1 MIASFEDQEQRALRQ
16 HKSKQKAKKAQIGG
30 FENVYKEASQGSSFM
45 IFSPPKMTSPEPKH
59 EKSLNAT
66 RSMESMKYYVEQNPK
81 AKENVLICAKFQNA
95 LYLEFGHVPVKS
107 TNFLS
112 FQMRNPNTTKFVN
125 ISIENATLKNG
136 LSIAFGVR
144 DETEVDIG
152 PGENHTG
159 TIYWTPSTD
168 MSIREI
174 VKLKMDKKAPLQ
186 LTIHGVAGTGKVNCI
201 YNNEI
206 RTHLQYPFLLLISLF
221 Y

>member
-1 MIASFEDQEQRALRQ
+1 
-16 HKSKQKAKKAQIGG
+16 
-30 FENVYKEASQGSSFM
+30 
-45 IFSPPKMTSPEPKH
+45 MTSPEPKH

-112 FQMRNPNTTKFVN
+112 FQMRNPNTTKPVN

-159 TIYWTPSTD
+159 TIYWTPCTD

-206 RTHLQYPFLLLISLF
+206 RTHLQYSLLFISLLF
-221 Y
+221 CKRLLAIQCWVSLAKVAFQSRGASIYSARCLRRVAATPCPSRSARTASRKH